1 MYLVVAWLMIFVS
14 IFMVIVVLVQRSKGG
29 GLAQNFASQ
38 TQVFGVRKST
48 DFVEKATWTLSILM
62 LVLSLASV
70 ALLPKHE
77 AGVADS
83 GLDQLI
89 QNSQTMQQQ
98 SPSFDTQP
106 AESEQPAET
115 PAN

>member
-1 MYLVVAWLMIFVS
+1 MIFVS

-29 GLAQNFASQ
+29 GLAQGFSSQ
-38 TQVFGVRKST
+38 AQILGVRKST

-77 AGVADS
+77 VGVQES
-83 GLDQLI
+83 GLDDLI
-89 QNSQTMQQQ
+89 KNSQSMQQQ
-98 SPSFDTQP
+98 SPAFDAQP
-106 AESEQPAET
+106 AQSAPAAET